1 MDHKISENILKKT
14 FKNHNKIIIIISLII
29 FISFV
34 LLIFKF
40 NEPYTNF
47 KTKKN
52 VLGDFCHKMKL
63 IDENFIKSGDSFIL
77 EKQMFESILS
87 DKKKKIQDLLT
98 IINKFQKGIYYDKD
112 EIAAI
117 KNNNKLVNL
126 KTKEELKIINQ
137 AVKNLN
143 SKLNPQIQIKI

>member
-1 MDHKISENILKKT
+1 MGYKFNEELLKKT
-14 FKNHNKIIIIISLII
+14 LENHKEIVILISLII
-29 FISFV
+29 FICFI
-34 LLIFKF
+34 LTILKK
-40 NEPYTNF
+40 NEPFTNF

-52 VLGDFCHKMKL
+52 VLADFCQKMKL
-63 IDENFIKSGDSFIL
+63 IDQNFIKSGDSFIL
-77 EKQMFESILS
+77 EKQMFESILN

-112 EIAAI
+112 EIAAV

-126 KTKEELKIINQ
+126 KTKEQLKIINQ

-143 SKLNPQIQIKI
+143 SKLNPEIQIKI